1 MKSLLRNLFA
11 HYHDYHAYGPPRLKY
26 MGILGML
33 TFIVFYFIRF
43 TKPNPQPMDDVAVRI
58 GVLLVM
64 LPLGLQD
71 YWPARIKRW
80 YIPFSY
86 LAMLYSLPFF
96 TVYTSLERGGGVP
109 AISNGFIALCFLTL
123 MTDWR
128 NTFVM
133 LFLGTGMAVTVF
145 RLANPGAPIPQDLVA
160 QLPAYL
166 VIAVGANLFK
176 FSTEQI
182 ETERKLR
189 ATQALAGSIAH
200 ELRYPLARVKHSLE
214 GIQKVLPVPGVAG
227 QVPPVPA
234 PDVEVLYRHLAQGEQ
249 AIERG
254 LQVIS
259 MTLDEVSAKPLDD
272 GDFSYLSAAEVV
284 HKAVEEYSYDT
295 EEARGRVYVT
305 VAEDFQFR
313 GDETA
318 YLFVL
323 FNLIKNALYYLGPY
337 PGIRV
342 QITVGGQ
349 QVRVRDTGPGIP
361 QEVLAGLFEPFR
373 STGKAGGTGLGLA
386 YCQRV
391 MKAFGGS
398 IRCESVL
405 GEYTEFTMR
414 FPAIGEAAREAYRK
428 SVVESAHAVL
438 AGKRLLLVEDDA
450 AQRVTTRHKL
460 RSMDLVVD
468 EAADGQ
474 RALDLLAQHAYDL
487 VLLDLHMPVLDGYQV
502 AQRVRQGQ
510 VPANR
515 YVRMVAHTSEP
526 PHVARVKTQ
535 RAGMDGFISKPCAQ
549 LQLLQA
555 LQRVV
560 AEPRRGSLQAE
571 SRPLEGRSILLAD
584 DSAFNRRAVA
594 AYLKEAGA
602 NVTEVDHGAAVLEQ
616 LEAAGSFDAVL
627 MDLAM
632 PGLDGIEAARAIRGS
647 ARPWSNVPIV
657 ALTAHSDAPA
667 MTAARTAGMNGFLVK
682 PVEAGQLYEA
692 LLELL
697 AGGAPAAV
705 AAPDAA
711 RPAAPANPD
720 EALLNVGRLESYERL
735 GLLEELLGDYLPEI
749 RRLLDV
755 LAEAV
760 RDRDLERAQDALHS
774 LLGMSGE
781 AGALALYQ
789 RVRRIYVPV
798 LEQRSWPEGDDWLP
812 QLRALAARTEQA
824 LRDYGTHKDQ
834 HPIG

>member
-1 MKSLLRNLFA
+1 MNFLRSLFK

-43 TKPNPQPMDDVAVRI
+43 TKPNPQPLDDVAIRI

-71 YWPARIKRW
+71 YWPPRIKRW

-86 LAMLYSLPFF
+86 VAMLYSLPFF

-123 MTDWR
+123 LTDWR

-133 LFLGTGMAVTVF
+133 LFLGTGLAVGLFGLT
-145 RLANPGAPIPQDLVA
+145 NPGAPIPKDLIA

-214 GIQKVLPVPGVAG
+214 GMQKVLPVPGAAG

-234 PDVEVLYRHLAQGEQ
+234 ADVEVLYRHLAQGEQ

-259 MTLDEVSAKPLDD
+259 MTLDEVSAKPLDED
-272 GDFSYLSAAEVV
+272 DFSYLSAAEVV
-284 HKAVEEYSYDT
+284 HKAVEEYSYDS
-295 EEARGRVYVT
+295 EEARGRVHVQ
-305 VAEDFQFR
+305 VEQDFHFR

-342 QITVGGQ
+342 QITVGGH
-349 QVRVRDTGPGIP
+349 QVKVRDNGPGMT
-361 QEVLAGLFEPFR
+361 QDVLAGMFEPFR
-373 STGKAGGTGLGLA
+373 SVGKAGGTGLGLA

-398 IRCESVL
+398 IRCDSVL
-405 GEYTEFTMR
+405 GEYTEFSMR
-414 FPAIGEAAREAYRK
+414 FPVIGEDAREAHRK
-428 SVVESAHAVL
+428 SVADAAHAVL

-460 RSMDLVVD
+460 RGMDLVVD

-474 RALDLLAQHAYDL
+474 RALDLMAQHAYDL
-487 VLLDLHMPVLDGYQV
+487 VLLDLNMPVLDGYQV

-526 PHVARVKTQ
+526 AHVARVKTQ

-549 LQLLQA
+549 LPLLQA
-555 LQRVV
+555 LQRVL
-560 AEPRRGSLQAE
+560 AEPRRAALQAALA
-571 SRPLEGRSILLAD
+571 PLQGRSILLAD
-584 DSAFNRRAVA
+584 DNAFNRRAVA

-602 NVTEVDHGAAVLEQ
+602 RVVEVDHGAAVLEQ
-616 LEAAGSFDAVL
+616 LQAEGGFDAVL
-627 MDLAM
+627 MDLSM

-647 ARPWSNVPIV
+647 ARPWADMPVI
-657 ALTAHSDAPA
+657 ALTAHSDAPTVA
-667 MTAARTAGMNGFLVK
+667 AARAAGMNGFLVK
-682 PVEAGQLYEA
+682 PVEAGQLYDT
-692 LLELL
+692 LVELL
-697 AGGAPAAV
+697 AGSQRAVPVQAQGPAPAGDTDG
-705 AAPDAA
+705 P
-711 RPAAPANPD
+711 
-720 EALLNVGRLESYERL
+720 LLNVGRLESYERL
-735 GLLEELLGDYLPEI
+735 GLLDELLGDYLPEI

-760 RDRDLERAQDALHS
+760 RDRDLARAQDALHS

-798 LEQRSWPEGDDWLP
+798 LEERRWPEGDAWLT
-812 QLRALAARTEQA
+812 QLRGLAERTEQA
-824 LRDYGTHKDQ
+824 LRDYARKDRAA
-834 HPIG
+834 IG